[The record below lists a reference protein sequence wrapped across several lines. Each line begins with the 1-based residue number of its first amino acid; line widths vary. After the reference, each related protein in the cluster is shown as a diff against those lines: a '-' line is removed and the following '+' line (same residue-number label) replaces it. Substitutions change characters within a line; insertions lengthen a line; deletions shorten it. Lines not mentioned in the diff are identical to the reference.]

1 MVKVDIP
8 TKTMVKEMVDET
20 VRKEMQLLS
29 LSSWFCLIIGG
40 IFLVTS
46 FFQPQ
51 IFLGNIILNLKPTG
65 IYIFVVGAFSLL
77 IYYLSK

>member
-1 MVKVDIP
+1 MVEKKVNLQGWKG
-8 TKTMVKEMVDET
+8 T
-20 VRKEMQLLS
+20 RKERERQLLS